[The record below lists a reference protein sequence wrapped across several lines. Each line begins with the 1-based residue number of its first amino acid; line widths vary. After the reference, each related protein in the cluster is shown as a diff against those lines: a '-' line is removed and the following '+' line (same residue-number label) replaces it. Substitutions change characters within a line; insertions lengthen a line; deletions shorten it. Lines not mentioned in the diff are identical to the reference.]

1 MEATTHECIIEERV
15 DVDPDII
22 HLYNNSILT
31 LKEIAKELGLSE
43 GRVRARVL
51 VLLKHGEIV
60 GRGKG
65 FRP

>member
-1 MEATTHECIIEERV
+1 MEAITHECIITERV

-22 HLYNNSILT
+22 HLYNDTVLT
-31 LKEIAKELGLSE
+31 LKQIAKELGLSE
-43 GRVRARVL
+43 GRVRARVI

>member
-1 MEATTHECIIEERV
+1 MEATTYECIITERV

-22 HLYNNSILT
+22 HLYNNTTLT
-31 LKEIAKELGLSE
+31 LKQIAKELGLSD
-43 GRVRARVL
+43 GRVRTRVI
-51 VLLKHGEIV
+51 VLLKHGELV